1 MRAEAKIIRELYER
15 VIAGETLRGL
25 AIELNERGEPT
36 SSGSSRWYAITIKK
50 VLTAPR
56 MAGLRVHRGE
66 VIGKG
71 DWKPILTNAESARV
85 RTLLLN
91 PRRRTARPARSYF
104 LTGLAVCGTCGG
116 TLAGSATTRSDGV
129 KKRQYTCRA
138 AGGGNAQRCGTTF
151 IGADVLE
158 EFVQKMVLERLESL
172 QMRQARATRGA
183 KVSDD
188 VKGLSEQLD
197 EDVAQLDELAA
208 MFGNKAITSAEWTAA
223 AAPIRARVADNER
236 NSRCRTAGSRHA

>member
-1 MRAEAKIIRELYER
+1 MEAKIIRELYER
-15 VIAGETLRGL
+15 VIAGQTLRGL

-56 MAGLRVHRGE
+56 TAGLRVHRGE

-91 PRRRTARPARSYF
+91 PRRRTACCPAGSYF
-104 LTGLAVCGTCGG
+104 LTAPCCSRTCGG

-129 KKRQYTCRA
+129 KKRQYTCRGP

-183 KVSDD
+183 KVS
-188 VKGLSEQLD
+188 
-197 EDVAQLDELAA
+197 
-208 MFGNKAITSAEWTAA
+208 TT
-223 AAPIRARVADNER
+223 
-236 NSRCRTAGSRHA
+236 